1 MNKRQK
7 QVQQSLLNSEIDVL
21 NALEES
27 YQKALNDINGVI
39 AKLLARKDTE
49 NLQAIIYQLKYQRLL
64 KSEIEGF
71 LNALHTQN
79 YQLIDDYLKD
89 SYITAHIGTLFDL
102 QGQGVPLILPLN
114 QEQMISAITLN
125 SKLSEPLYNS
135 LGYDVEHLKINV
147 VSEISRGIA
156 QRLSYAEMARNLSA
170 KTKLPMKRTLNIAR
184 TEGHRIQQEATYNLQ
199 IRAKEKKYAPH
210 FEFNKLDSYAFY
222 TPNDT
227 GTGARFKGVCLLD
240 LAILDGTKL
249 PAIAHDSIMFTNI
262 EDQTAIDIVK
272 IYSTKT
278 TKQIFVCIEKPSRYN
293 EKNDDGSIVNIAIA
307 NKCIQLG
314 ENGKALFGRQRDKVE
329 ENPE

>member
-71 LNALHTQN
+71 LNALHTRN

-102 QGQGVPLILPLN
+102 QGQGVPLILPLD

-125 SKLSEPLYNS
+125 SKLSAPLYNS
-135 LGYDVEHLKINV
+135 LGYNVQHLKINV

-156 QRLSYAEMARNLSA
+156 QRLTYAEMARNLSA
-170 KTKLPMKRTLNIAR
+170 KTKLSKNRTLNIAR

-199 IRAKEKKYAPH
+199 ARAKEKGAKI
-210 FEFNKLDSYAFY
+210 FKQWDSTLDRK
-222 TPNDT
+222 TRPT
-227 GTGARFKGVCLLD
+227 HRE
-240 LAILDGTKL
+240 LDGQM
-249 PAIAHDSIMFTNI
+249 IG
-262 EDQTAIDIVK
+262 V
-272 IYSTKT
+272 
-278 TKQIFVCIEKPSRYN
+278 
-293 EKNDDGSIVNIAIA
+293 NDYFHSSG
-307 NKCIQLG
+307 G
-314 ENGKALFGRQRDKVE
+314 GKALYPGGFGDPKEDCNCRCCLVQVAEWELSDDAFTKMNGVTNE
-329 ENPE
+329 LQHFESIDDYNKFKKKFWEVTK

>member
-125 SKLSEPLYNS
+125 SKLSAPLYNT
-135 LGYDVEHLKINV
+135 LGYNIDYLKISV
-147 VSEISRGIA
+147 MAELSRGIA

-170 KTKLPMKRTLNIAR
+170 TTKVDFNKTFRIAR

-199 IRAKEKKYAPH
+199 ARAIKKGAKIY
-210 FEFNKLDSYAFY
+210 KQWDSTLDMK
-222 TPNDT
+222 TRPT
-227 GTGARFKGVCLLD
+227 HRE
-240 LAILDGTKL
+240 LDG
-249 PAIAHDSIMFTNI
+249 
-262 EDQTAIDIVK
+262 
-272 IYSTKT
+272 
-278 TKQIFVCIEKPSRYN
+278 QIIGV
-293 EKNDDGSIVNIAIA
+293 NDYFHSSG
-307 NKCIQLG
+307 G
-314 ENGKALFGRQRDKVE
+314 GKALYPGGFGDPKEDCNCRCCLVQVAEWELSDDAFTKMNGVTNE
-329 ENPE
+329 LQHFESIDDYNQFKKKFWEVTK

>member
-1 MNKRQK
+1 M
-7 QVQQSLLNSEIDVL
+7 DVL
-21 NALEES
+21 NELEKS
-27 YQKALNDINGVI
+27 YQKVLNDINGVI

-102 QGQGVPLILPLN
+102 QGQGVPLILPLD

-125 SKLSEPLYNS
+125 SKLSAPLYNS

-156 QRLSYAEMARNLSA
+156 QRLTYAEMARNLSA
-170 KTKLPMKRTLNIAR
+170 KTKLPMKRTFNIAR

-199 IRAKEKKYAPH
+199 IRAVEKGAKI
-210 FEFNKLDSYAFY
+210 FKQWDSTLDRK
-222 TPNDT
+222 TRPT
-227 GTGARFKGVCLLD
+227 HRE
-240 LAILDGTKL
+240 LDGQM
-249 PAIAHDSIMFTNI
+249 IG
-262 EDQTAIDIVK
+262 V
-272 IYSTKT
+272 
-278 TKQIFVCIEKPSRYN
+278 
-293 EKNDDGSIVNIAIA
+293 NDYFHSSG
-307 NKCIQLG
+307 G
-314 ENGKALFGRQRDKVE
+314 GKALYPGGFGDPKEDCNCRCCLVQVAEWELSDDAFTKMNGETGELQHFESIDDYNKFKKKFWEVTK
-329 ENPE
+329 

>member
-39 AKLLARKDTE
+39 AKLLTRKDTE

-156 QRLSYAEMARNLSA
+156 QRLTYAEMARNLSA
-170 KTKLPMKRTLNIAR
+170 KTKLPMKRTFNIAR

-199 IRAKEKKYAPH
+199 ARAKEKGAKI
-210 FEFNKLDSYAFY
+210 FKQWDSTLDKK
-222 TPNDT
+222 TRPT
-227 GTGARFKGVCLLD
+227 HRE
-240 LAILDGTKL
+240 LDG
-249 PAIAHDSIMFTNI
+249 
-262 EDQTAIDIVK
+262 
-272 IYSTKT
+272 
-278 TKQIFVCIEKPSRYN
+278 QIIGV
-293 EKNDDGSIVNIAIA
+293 NDYFHSSG
-307 NKCIQLG
+307 G
-314 ENGKALFGRQRDKVE
+314 GKALYPGGFGDPKEDCNCRCCLVQVAEWELSDDAFTKMNGETGELQHFKNIDDYNKFKQKFWEVTK
-329 ENPE
+329 

>member
-1 MNKRQK
+1 M
-7 QVQQSLLNSEIDVL
+7 L

-71 LNALHTQN
+71 LNALNTQN

-125 SKLSEPLYNS
+125 SKLSAPLYNT
-135 LGYDVEHLKINV
+135 LGYNIDYLKISV
-147 VSEISRGIA
+147 MAELSRGIA

-170 KTKLPMKRTLNIAR
+170 TTKVDFNKTFRIAR

-199 IRAKEKKYAPH
+199 ARAKEKGAKI
-210 FEFNKLDSYAFY
+210 FKQWDSTLDRK
-222 TPNDT
+222 TRPT
-227 GTGARFKGVCLLD
+227 HRE
-240 LAILDGTKL
+240 LDGQM
-249 PAIAHDSIMFTNI
+249 IG
-262 EDQTAIDIVK
+262 V
-272 IYSTKT
+272 
-278 TKQIFVCIEKPSRYN
+278 
-293 EKNDDGSIVNIAIA
+293 NDYFHSSG
-307 NKCIQLG
+307 G
-314 ENGKALFGRQRDKVE
+314 GKALYPGGFGDPKDDCNCRCCLVQVAEWELSDDEFTKMNGETGELQHFKNIDDYNKFKQKFWEVTK
-329 ENPE
+329 